1 MPIFWKSFY
10 DFDMRLSN
18 SSKWND
24 NELMLKWNKEKELSM
39 LLKREFRPLIVT
51 NLAIM
56 FSELIGL
63 MNFLVSEIAGFAI

>member
-24 NELMLKWNKEKELSM
+24 NELMLKWNKEKELPM
-39 LLKREFRPLIVT
+39 LLKREFRSLIVT

>member
-24 NELMLKWNKEKELSM
+24 ELMLKWNKEKELSM